1 MIKEI
6 MWPSQTKLNSWVCG
20 CCVQP
25 LPGYCRTVIR
35 GIEQGPKVPVY
46 MDKAFSSVKKT
57 MGNQGKSV
65 FFHENENLKKMEVSL
80 KNHSDIT
87 SGTDLHRYLQC
98 ELSTIHYVNHS

>member
-6 MWPSQTKLNSWVCG
+6 MCPSPTKLNSWVCG

-35 GIEQGPKVPVY
+35 GMEQEPEVPVY
-46 MDKAFSSVKKT
+46 MVKAFSRVQKT

-65 FFHENENLKKMEVSL
+65 FFS
-80 KNHSDIT
+80 
-87 SGTDLHRYLQC
+87 
-98 ELSTIHYVNHS
+98 